1 MIIGEDMSRQRLK
14 LKQACAVLK
23 MEPKEL
29 QNLVQFGVVKP
40 RRSDGTYFFDA
51 STLLVAKVASYVKEC
66 LGTRTNVL
74 SKLMEAFS
82 ASEEE
87 LKSENPKYIVF
98 NCRLTAEEEPIQLGV
113 PFRALGAQI
122 KEGMSRAD
130 LYRDLPRGKKRRGW
144 KKEFLASLNE
154 AAKDIADVS
163 EEEILRTVRSYRKER
178 RAPAITVAAQP

>member
-1 MIIGEDMSRQRLK
+1 MPKPGLK
-14 LKQACAVLK
+14 LKQASAVLK
-23 MEPKEL
+23 MKPKEL

-40 RRSDGTYFFDA
+40 RRSEGTYTFDTN
-51 STLLVAKVASYVKEC
+51 TLLVAKVASYLKEC

-87 LKSENPKYIVF
+87 LKSINPKYIVF

-113 PFRALGAQI
+113 PIRALGAQI

-144 KKEFLASLNE
+144 KKKFLASLNE
-154 AAKDIADVS
+154 AARDIGEVS
-163 EEEILRTVRSYRKER
+163 EEEILRTVRTYRKER
-178 RAPAITVAAQP
+178 RAPEITVAAQS